1 MTFTNTSTFELLST
15 NMYYVKASLLECELC
30 SKTEDDLEYA
40 FVKINPTG
48 LESVS
53 LNNNRLTVGSR
64 IYGGREF
71 IEKRGILNKDETN
84 ALFSEFRG
92 TIIGYPYYSLS
103 VDINDEIE
111 PIECDAIRI
120 KGGFKNKFPYFGYCD
135 FLVDLIAIT
144 GNGKVE
150 SVKSYCKED
159 IGKMLKIRKK
169 PKVGQIVGTKNS
181 YSPFLNPS
189 DFVDFINGV
198 KTSYMGQPNYEW
210 AEIRGNIN
218 SDSSLTRIWLK
229 IDLEA
234 KIISFSYHE
243 NLYQRTYKVLSHS
256 SMDPGYD
263 ECTKSKDRY
272 FWAHLAFDENSLINL
287 ITTLAK
293 NNLVDK
299 VDSNFI
305 NFTSSIKKSD
315 FFRITGVKLSEAVVE
330 TCERY

>member
-1 MTFTNTSTFELLST
+1 MTYTNTSTFELLST

-40 FVKINPTG
+40 FVKINPSE

-53 LNNNRLTVGSR
+53 LNNNRLTVGGR

-71 IEKRGILNKDETN
+71 IEKRGLLNQDETN

-103 VDINDEIE
+103 VDVNDEVE
-111 PIECDAIRI
+111 PIQCDAIRI

-135 FLVDLIAIT
+135 FSVDLIAIT
-144 GNGKVE
+144 GNGTVE
-150 SVKSYCKED
+150 KIKSYSKED
-159 IGKMLKIRKK
+159 IGKLLKIRNK
-169 PKVGQIVGTKNS
+169 PKVGQIVGTKDS

-198 KTSYMGQPNYEW
+198 KTSYMGQPNYQW

-218 SDSSLTRIWLK
+218 TDSSLTRVWLK
-229 IDLEA
+229 IDLGA

-243 NLYQRTYKVLSHS
+243 NLYQRTYEVISHS
-256 SMDPGYD
+256 SMDPGND
-263 ECTKSKDRY
+263 ECTESRDRY
-272 FWAHLAFDENSLINL
+272 LWAHLAFDENMLINL
-287 ITTLAK
+287 IANLAK
-293 NNLVDK
+293 NNLVNK

-305 NFTSSIKKSD
+305 KFTSSIKKSD
-315 FFRITGVKLSEAVVE
+315 FFKITGVKLSEAVVE